1 MITTL
6 CFRHYGCAHFY
17 KWGKLRIREIIWLCW
32 SYSLIHTTFLT
43 GRHHSTHFTAIPTFS
58 QRVLISTP
66 WNSQMLS
73 QKILLNAAKVAPKSE
88 SMLSLFCSPR
98 CRESWFQMSRE
109 EYFYHLSAK
118 RYYQRKYSVSR
129 KKSQPMN
136 SLTYRL
142 YTKIKTGYLC
152 CCLFLL
158 QRWKPLVFPTFLRR
172 KTLRIDTE
180 SFSMPKWQTELQ
192 MLPLWYDSAGGHLD
206 PGSLRQSGCSF
217 TSGQCIST
225 QKLCELIVTMT
236 ETGCW
241 SFVPSSVP
249 SG

>member
-43 GRHHSTHFTAIPTFS
+43 ADIILYPSYCHSYF
-58 QRVLISTP
+58 
-66 WNSQMLS
+66 LS
-73 QKILLNAAKVAPKSE
+73 KSIDQHSLKFPDAFPKDPSECQPKWAPKSE

-129 KKSQPMN
+129 KKKSQPMN

-152 CCLFLL
+152 C
-158 QRWKPLVFPTFLRR
+158 
-172 KTLRIDTE
+172 
-180 SFSMPKWQTELQ
+180 
-192 MLPLWYDSAGGHLD
+192 
-206 PGSLRQSGCSF
+206 
-217 TSGQCIST
+217 
-225 QKLCELIVTMT
+225 
-236 ETGCW
+236 
-241 SFVPSSVP
+241 
-249 SG
+249 